1 MINQKWTL
9 AHRPEGLVKKSDFNW
24 VEEEIAIPGPGQFLI
39 RHIYLSLDPTN
50 RVWLHEKPSYL
61 PPVAIGEVMRGLGLG
76 VVEASNHP
84 DFQVGDYIS
93 GLLGWQKYLITDGE
107 GLTKIPTQGAPLEN
121 FVGALSMHGLTAY
134 FGLMDVGKAKEGET
148 LVVTGAAGAV
158 GSLVGQIGK
167 NIGMRVVG
175 LAGTDEK
182 CKWLTEDL
190 GFDAAI
196 NYKTD
201 NVKEKLKEYCPDGI
215 DVYFENVG
223 GPVLQTIY
231 DRMNLH
237 GRIAVCGLISEYNG
251 LNPLTQLT
259 NLGGLV
265 SKRITIQG
273 FLVFDYWS
281 RSGEAFQKMGQWM
294 MQEKLKFRLDVV
306 DGLENAPETLNML
319 FEGRNRGKLA
329 IKVSEA

>member
-9 AHRPEGLVKKSDFNW
+9 AHRPEGMVKASDFNW
-24 VEEEIAIPGPGQFLI
+24 VEEEISEPGPGQFLI

-50 RVWLHEKPSYL
+50 RVWLHETPSYL

-84 DFQVGDYIS
+84 DFEVGDYIS

-107 GLTKIPTQGAPLEN
+107 GLTKVPTHGAPLEN

-175 LAGTDEK
+175 MAGSEEK
-182 CKWLTEDL
+182 CKWLTDEL

-201 NVKEKLKEYCPDGI
+201 PIKEKLKEYCPDGI

-223 GPVLQTIY
+223 GPVLQTIF
-231 DRMNLH
+231 DRMNLQ

-281 RSGEAFQKMGQWM
+281 RSGEAFQKMGKWM
-294 MQEKLKFRLDVV
+294 MEGKLKYRLDVV
-306 DGLENAPETLNML
+306 DGLEKAPETLNML
-319 FEGRNRGKLA
+319 FEGKNRGKLA
-329 IKVSEA
+329 IKVSDA